1 VVRTLFFN
9 TLSRSRSDEAG
20 HALQTHRG
28 DFGRPGRESIAMRK
42 PEVRAT
48 TVLAVKS
55 QGSIALGGDGQ
66 VTIGDTI
73 MKATA
78 QKVRTLKEGKILAG
92 FAGAVADAFSLFEK
106 LEEKLERYPGNL
118 TRACVELA
126 KEWRTDR
133 YLRRLNALLVVAD
146 KDRLFLVSGEG
157 DVIEPDDEIVAIG
170 SGGSYALA
178 AARALKTH
186 SHLSAREIVREAL
199 AIAGEICIYTNQ
211 QISVLE
217 LERDEEND

>member
-1 VVRTLFFN
+1 MN
-9 TLSRSRSDEAG
+9 
-20 HALQTHRG
+20 
-28 DFGRPGRESIAMRK
+28 K
-42 PEVRAT
+42 PELRAT
-48 TVLAVKS
+48 TVLACRRDGKV
-55 QGSIALGGDGQ
+55 ALGGDGQ
-66 VTIGDTI
+66 VTLGDTI

-78 QKVRTLKEGKILAG
+78 QKVRTLKDGKILAG

-126 KEWRTDR
+126 KDWRTDR

-146 KDRLFLVSGEG
+146 RERLFLVSGEG

-178 AARALKTH
+178 AARALKAH
-186 SHLSAREIVREAL
+186 SDLSAADIVQRAL
-199 AIAGEICIYTNQ
+199 EIAGEICIYTNQ

-217 LERDEEND
+217 LDQDKGHD